1 MSVDVSKLPVAPLP
15 TLSNLNATVPND
27 LDVHKVASEWLN
39 ALSNAI
45 ESKNP
50 DNAVSLFVEDS
61 WWRDMLALTWDFRT
75 FRGTP
80 AIRTFLH
87 DRIGVAHPRS
97 FKLRQD
103 FLGLQ
108 RPYEDLAWINA
119 FFDFETDTGI
129 GFGIVRLVPTANGE
143 WKAHVVYT
151 NLEELKG
158 FPEKIGALRNAQPNH
173 GPWQEDRNREK
184 EFATS
189 DPVVLIIG
197 GGQSGLE
204 VAARLKSYDIPTL
217 VIEKN
222 ERIGDNWRNRY
233 EALCLHDVVCKFPS
247 WAYIPSFE
255 SYIQGMIICR
265 IFRKYFP
272 STWMVAKGSR

>member
-1 MSVDVSKLPVAPLP
+1 MSIDVSKLPVPPLP
-15 TLSNLNATVPND
+15 TLISLKATVPND
-27 LDVHKVASEWLN
+27 LDVQKVASEWLN
-39 ALSNAI
+39 SLSNAI
-45 ESKNP
+45 ESNNP
-50 DNAVSLFVEDS
+50 DNAACLFVEDC

-80 AIRTFLH
+80 AIRTFLC
-87 DRIGVAHPRS
+87 DRIGTTHPRG

-108 RPYEDLAWINA
+108 RPYEDLAWITA

-129 GFGIVRLVPTANGE
+129 GFGIFRLVPTASSE

-151 NLEELKG
+151 NLEDLKG
-158 FPEKIGALRNAQPNH
+158 FPEKIGALRNTEPNH
-173 GPWQEDRNREK
+173 GHWEENRDREK
-184 EFATS
+184 EFERS

-197 GGQSGLE
+197 GGQSGLD

-222 ERIGDNWRNRY
+222 ERVGDNWRNRY
-233 EALCLHDVVCKFPS
+233 EALCLHDVVCEFQI
-247 WAYIPSFE
+247 YIPGALNLCFLTA
-255 SYIQGMIICR
+255 QGMITCR
-265 IFRKYFP
+265 IFRECM
-272 STWMVAKGSR
+272 SA

>member
-1 MSVDVSKLPVAPLP
+1 MSVDLSKLPVPPLP

-27 LDVHKVASEWLN
+27 LDVQKVASEWLN

-45 ESKNP
+45 ESKNS
-50 DNAVSLFVEDS
+50 DDAVRLFVEDS

-75 FRGTP
+75 FRGAP

-87 DRIGVAHPRS
+87 DRIGVVHPRS

-108 RPYEDLAWINA
+108 RPYEDIAWINA
-119 FFDFETDTGI
+119 FFDFETDAGI
-129 GFGIVRLVPTANGE
+129 GFGIFRLVPTANSE

-184 EFATS
+184 EFAKS

-204 VAARLKSYDIPTL
+204 VAARLKSYEIPTL

-233 EALCLHDVVCKFPS
+233 DALCLHDVVCKFQS
-247 WAYIPSFE
+247 CAYIPNFE
-255 SYIQGMIICR
+255 SYIQGMIICH
-265 IFRKYFP
+265 IFREYAP
-272 STWMVAKGSR
+272 ST